1 MILYINTTGAEKV
14 ALALGKAG
22 KLIAKREF
30 KAKYQQS
37 EKLLPAIDLLLQT
50 AGVKLKDVKSIV
62 VVTGPGPFTATR
74 IGVTV
79 ANALAYALKMNIVG
93 VKASE
98 FGGWKELIKIGD
110 EKLHQIK
117 DKRGIMAVEP
127 FYNQEPNITIK
138 K

>member
-1 MILYINTTGAEKV
+1 MTLYINTTGAEKV

-22 KLIAKREF
+22 KLLAKREF

-37 EKLLPAIDLLLQT
+37 EKLLPAIDLLLQK
-50 AGVKLKDVKSIV
+50 AGIKLKNVENIV
-62 VVTGPGPFTATR
+62 VVAGPGPFTATR

-79 ANALAYALKMNIVG
+79 ANALAYALKINIVG

-98 FGGWKELIKIGD
+98 FGGSEELIKIGD
-110 EKLHQIK
+110 ERLRQIK

-127 FYNQEPNITIK
+127 FYDQEPNITIK